1 VARPLCAP
9 PVAAGPTLV
18 SCPTGARLQVPGG
31 APTLSCAPGFVQLA
45 SVRPQ
50 APQHPHQLLPP
61 IAGGLLTVVPV
72 FAVVAVVLEGLWVI
86 AAIVVAIATLALLW
100 LYLREEWLG

>member
-9 PVAAGPTLV
+9 VTAGPTLV
-18 SCPTGARLQVPGG
+18 ACPTGARLQVPGR
-31 APTLSCAPGFVQLA
+31 ASTLSCAPGFVQLG

-61 IAGGLLTVVPV
+61 IAGGLLTVVAV
-72 FAVVAVVLEGLWVI
+72 FAVVAAVLEGLWVI
-86 AAIVVAIATLALLW
+86 AVIVVAVAVIALLW
-100 LYLREEWLG
+100 LYLGEEWLG